1 MKKENLMPKQIIH
14 TDSAPAAIGPY
25 SQATLAG
32 GWLYVSGQ
40 LPADPATGELVAGPV
55 AEQARRVLTNLKNV
69 VEAAGGTM
77 DDICKVTVFLRD
89 LSAFGEMND
98 VYATFFTANPP
109 ARACVEVSRLPK
121 DVDVEMDAFAFLDE
135 NAGTR

>member
-1 MKKENLMPKQIIH
+1 MPKQIIH

-25 SQATLAG
+25 SQATMAG

-55 AEQARRVLTNLKNV
+55 ADQARRVLTNLKNV

-89 LSAFGEMND
+89 LAAFGEMND

-135 NAGTR
+135 NAATR

>member
-1 MKKENLMPKQIIH
+1 MPKQIIH

-25 SQATLAG
+25 SQATLAN

-40 LPADPATGELVAGPV
+40 LPADPATGELVDGPV
-55 AEQARRVLTNLKNV
+55 AEQAHRVLTNVKNV

-89 LSAFGEMND
+89 LSAFVEMND
-98 VYATFFTANPP
+98 VYAAFFTANPP

-121 DVDVEMDAFAFLDE
+121 DVDVEMDAFAFLDDG
-135 NAGTR
+135 AGTR